1 MTAIE
6 TTHALE
12 YEADQYDVKVP
23 EKLTDAKTGEKIV
36 AALRK
41 WNKRNDRAA

>member
-1 MTAIE
+1 MIE
-6 TTHALE
+6 TTHARE

-23 EKLTDAKTGEKIV
+23 EKLSDAKTGDKIV

-41 WNKRNDRAA
+41 WSKRNARES